1 MIWQMGQLFTRQRS
15 LVAITIACLTTIAL
29 AGCRQAPSTD
39 APPRTQAITRGGEL
53 VVSFRSEPATF
64 NRHIGRDTSTN
75 LVALLTHA
83 RLVRVNQAT
92 QAVEPQLA
100 ESWTTSDDGTRVTM
114 TLRRNV
120 QFSDGH
126 PFTASDVLFSFEAA
140 YNPTSGSI
148 LADAI
153 QAAGKKLRVDAP
165 DDHTVVIAFPVPF
178 GPGIRIL
185 DALPIYPRHKL
196 EAALKAGTFAKAW
209 GLTAPLADLVG
220 LGPFVLSEYQPGQR
234 LVFTPNP
241 HYFGKAADGTQ
252 LPYLQRLVVEVVPD
266 VSAELLRLESGQLD
280 MMTSE
285 IAPDAYAPLKRAADQ
300 GRVKLIDLGVSRNA
314 DGLWFNLKPGAFAGD
329 PRASW
334 IQRDELRKAIG
345 LAVDRKAFADTVFLG
360 AGVPIYGV
368 ETPAN
373 KQWYWSGT
381 PQTPHDPT
389 AAQQL
394 LASIG
399 LADRNGDGQLEDAA
413 GRPARFTLLTQKGR
427 TNLERGA
434 AVIRE
439 ELKKIGIT
447 VDVVALDVSQVV
459 DAFYTRRQYDAVYF
473 NATKTDMDPGTNPDF
488 WFSFGSAHPWNHTQK
503 TPATRWE
510 AQIDDLMARQIAS
523 RDIAERTRL
532 YDEVQKI
539 FAEHLP
545 IVYFV
550 APRIY
555 VAHSTRVLNVLPS
568 ESRPQLL
575 WRPEM
580 VAVSH

>member
-1 MIWQMGQLFTRQRS
+1 MIWPMGQLFTRQRS

-220 LGPFVLSEYQPGQR
+220 LGPFVLS
-234 LVFTPNP
+234 
-241 HYFGKAADGTQ
+241 
-252 LPYLQRLVVEVVPD
+252 
-266 VSAELLRLESGQLD
+266 
-280 MMTSE
+280 
-285 IAPDAYAPLKRAADQ
+285 
-300 GRVKLIDLGVSRNA
+300 
-314 DGLWFNLKPGAFAGD
+314 
-329 PRASW
+329 
-334 IQRDELRKAIG
+334 
-345 LAVDRKAFADTVFLG
+345 
-360 AGVPIYGV
+360 
-368 ETPAN
+368 
-373 KQWYWSGT
+373 
-381 PQTPHDPT
+381 
-389 AAQQL
+389 
-394 LASIG
+394 
-399 LADRNGDGQLEDAA
+399 
-413 GRPARFTLLTQKGR
+413 
-427 TNLERGA
+427 
-434 AVIRE
+434 
-439 ELKKIGIT
+439 
-447 VDVVALDVSQVV
+447 
-459 DAFYTRRQYDAVYF
+459 
-473 NATKTDMDPGTNPDF
+473 
-488 WFSFGSAHPWNHTQK
+488 
-503 TPATRWE
+503 
-510 AQIDDLMARQIAS
+510 
-523 RDIAERTRL
+523 
-532 YDEVQKI
+532 
-539 FAEHLP
+539 
-545 IVYFV
+545 
-550 APRIY
+550 
-555 VAHSTRVLNVLPS
+555 
-568 ESRPQLL
+568 
-575 WRPEM
+575 
-580 VAVSH
+580 